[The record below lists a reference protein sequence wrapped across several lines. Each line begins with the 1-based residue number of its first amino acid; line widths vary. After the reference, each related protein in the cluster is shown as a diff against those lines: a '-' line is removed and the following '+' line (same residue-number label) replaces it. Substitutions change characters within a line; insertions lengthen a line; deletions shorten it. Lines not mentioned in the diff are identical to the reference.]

1 MKTIEEVYQESLARI
16 EKAEPITEIAKEI
29 KRVTDALGKNELSG
43 WSADLLSRAFTKIA
57 ILRVNL
63 GAEMANAVTYY
74 DISYLNRKIRYAA
87 EWKPT
92 KDKLSRTLKRATIQ
106 DIDSAIQEKLADLQ
120 MDELK
125 NKHYAEALKIL
136 YDSTETLITTLQ
148 SRLSVLKQ
156 ERKEARY
163 G

>member
-1 MKTIEEVYQESLARI
+1 MKTIEEVYKESLDRI
-16 EKAEPITEIAKEI
+16 DKAEPITEIAKEI
-29 KRVTDALGKNELSG
+29 KKVTDALAKHELSG

-74 DISYLNRKIRYAA
+74 DLSYLNRKIKYAA

-92 KDKLSRTLKRATIQ
+92 KERLNKVMKRATIQ
-106 DIDSAIQEKLADLQ
+106 DIDSEIQEKLADIQLA
-120 MDELK
+120 ELK
-125 NKHYAEALKIL
+125 QKHYAETLRIL

>member
-1 MKTIEEVYQESLARI
+1 MKTIEEVYKESLTRI
-16 EKAEPITEIAKEI
+16 GKAEPITEIAKEI
-29 KRVTDALGKNELSG
+29 KKVTDALAKNELSG
-43 WSADLLSRAFTKIA
+43 WSADLLSRALTKLA

-74 DISYLNRKIRYAA
+74 DLSYLNRKIRYAA

-92 KDKLSRTLKRATIQ
+92 KDKLSKTLKRATIQ
-106 DIDSAIQEKLADLQ
+106 DIDSVIQEKLADTQ

-125 NKHYAEALKIL
+125 QKHYAETLRIL
-136 YDSTETLITTLQ
+136 YDSTGTLITSLQ

-156 ERKEARY
+156 ERKESRY